1 MPEFYLQIFADPI
14 LRGAIGFA
22 LGAVTGSFLNV
33 CASRIPNGVSII
45 RPASRCPNCNDGIA
59 WKNNIPIV
67 SWLFLK
73 GKSKCCDYR
82 IPLRYFVLEFLTA
95 VLFAFFFVSF
105 GNIYDY
111 HYLLTS
117 LIFIPIITVVIV
129 IDLETMTIPDRFSIG
144 GAIVGLIL
152 SFLMPALHG
161 FSNEPLF
168 LERVSA
174 LLASLL
180 GMLISSSI
188 LYWIGAIAER
198 LMRREALGQGDVK
211 LLGFVGAFC
220 GWQGGLFVIFGG
232 AIVGTVLLIPVM
244 IISKFASRK
253 YDSDHGNGIG
263 LGMEVPFG
271 PFLGIASIFYF
282 LGLREFVEDW
292 FETSFADF
300 NVFFS
305 GL

>member
-1 MPEFYLQIFADPI
+1 VPEFYLEIFADPV
-14 LRGAIGFA
+14 LRGSIGFI

-45 RPASRCPNCNDGIA
+45 HPASRCPNCNDGIA

-73 GKSKCCDYR
+73 GQSKCCDYK
-82 IPLRYFVLEFLTA
+82 IPFRYFVLESLSA
-95 VLFAFFFVSF
+95 ISFAFFFVSF
-105 GNIYDY
+105 GTIYDY
-111 HYLLTS
+111 HYLLAS
-117 LIFIPIITVVIV
+117 LIFIPILMVVIV

-144 GAIVGLIL
+144 GAMVGLIL
-152 SFLMPALHG
+152 SFLMPVLHG
-161 FSNEPLF
+161 FSTEPLF
-168 LERVSA
+168 IERVSA
-174 LLASLL
+174 LLASIL

-244 IISKFASRK
+244 IFSKLTSRK
-253 YDSDHGNGIG
+253 EDLDQGNTVGW
-263 LGMEVPFG
+263 GMEVPFG
-271 PFLGIASIFYF
+271 PFLGIASILYF
-282 LGLREFVEDW
+282 LGFRKFVDDW

-300 NVFFS
+300 IIFFS
-305 GL
+305 GI

>member
-1 MPEFYLQIFADPI
+1 
-14 LRGAIGFA
+14 
-22 LGAVTGSFLNV
+22 
-33 CASRIPNGVSII
+33 
-45 RPASRCPNCNDGIA
+45 
-59 WKNNIPIV
+59 
-67 SWLFLK
+67 
-73 GKSKCCDYR
+73 
-82 IPLRYFVLEFLTA
+82 
-95 VLFAFFFVSF
+95 
-105 GNIYDY
+105 
-111 HYLLTS
+111 
-117 LIFIPIITVVIV
+117 
-129 IDLETMTIPDRFSIG
+129 
-144 GAIVGLIL
+144 
-152 SFLMPALHG
+152 
-161 FSNEPLF
+161 
-168 LERVSA
+168 
-174 LLASLL
+174 
-180 GMLISSSI
+180 MLISSSI

-253 YDSDHGNGIG
+253 DDSDHGNGNG

-282 LGLREFVEDW
+282 LGLREIVEDW

-300 NVFFS
+300 IVFFS